1 MKKRNGFTLIE
12 LLAVIIVLAI
22 IALIAMPIIFN
33 VIENAK
39 IKAMENSAYGL
50 IDAVRMNYMEEL
62 LNDEDGTLTLN
73 GRVDALTVSGE
84 HPTGGYW
91 FIDNAEDSDSRGIAI
106 IDVTF
111 ASMDGYVCTNAT
123 ASNLTYY
130 ASDTTVNGVNYKA
143 GDIAAAGTISAIQ
156 AKVTCRTTNSKQAAA
171 AN

>member
-39 IKAMENSAYGL
+39 IKAMENSTYGL

-91 FIDNAEDSDSRGIAI
+91 FIDNAEASTSRGIAVV
-106 IDVTF
+106 DVTF
-111 ASMDGYVCTNAT
+111 ASMAGYVCKNAT
-123 ASNLTYY
+123 ATGLKTY
-130 ASDTTVNGVNYKA
+130 ASDTTVNSVNYKA
-143 GDIAAAGTISAIQ
+143 GDIKAAGTISAIQ
-156 AKVTCRTTNSKQAAA
+156 AKVTCEKTNTLQATAE
-171 AN
+171 